1 MNEINLNQI
10 IEIPSVGK
18 CTIEQLKILLL
29 HLKTRYDTIKRYRD
43 IEGEFR
49 AEKIRCVEP
58 LPDEATYTIY
68 DAIVRE
74 SHCEQLVARDMMLKD
89 IKIFFSGIQQ

>member
-1 MNEINLNQI
+1 MSEIDINQI

-18 CTIEQLKILLL
+18 VSVEQLKRLLL
-29 HLKTRYDTIKRYRD
+29 HLKKRYDTIQRYREV
-43 IEGEFR
+43 EGEFR
-49 AEKIRCVEP
+49 AEKIRPSEP
-58 LPDEATYTIY
+58 LPDEVTYTIY

-89 IKIFFSGIQQ
+89 IKIFFNSIQQ